1 MINII
6 MARINK
12 FFNNHIILL
21 CTAIVATSLVALLF
35 VNTETFYNSVA
46 SSSILSPEFDFN
58 AKLKSLAASQK
69 KSQAVVREDLLLKL
83 ANEHIPIIM
92 CSFYDLVTG
101 PKRLLKPDNVDEGR
115 WLQQLWAEF
124 MEGMGIPATVYMSIM
139 ELRYSWFTETRDTF
153 ESFQAKLEPSFVK
166 ATLERYIQSNGN
178 FVPTSTDKYKQA
190 LQCKMYRVFSKSA
203 SLLNYMG
210 TTTQQPSQQSTTT
223 NANTQQSSATN
234 ANTQQQQPSTQQN
247 TETKKDDTK
256 KSDATKDTSTTDSKD
271 KTTEPEK
278 PKEATPLLKW
288 VVPSNFT
295 AMCLEKGNRLQC
307 FLMSILFVIS
317 IVCIVAIII
326 TLVAPLFNKQTQTQ
340 F

>member
-1 MINII
+1 

-58 AKLKSLAASQK
+58 AKLKSLAASQN
-69 KSQAVVREDLLLKL
+69 KSQTVVREDLLLKL

-166 ATLERYIQSNGN
+166 ATLERYIQSSGN

-210 TTTQQPSQQSTTT
+210 TTTQQPSSQQSSVT
-223 NANTQQSSATN
+223 NANTQQSSQQSSATN
-234 ANTQQQQPSTQQN
+234 ANTQQPSTQQN

-256 KSDATKDTSTTDSKD
+256 NADATKDTSTTDSKD

-317 IVCIVAIII
+317 IVCIVAIIV